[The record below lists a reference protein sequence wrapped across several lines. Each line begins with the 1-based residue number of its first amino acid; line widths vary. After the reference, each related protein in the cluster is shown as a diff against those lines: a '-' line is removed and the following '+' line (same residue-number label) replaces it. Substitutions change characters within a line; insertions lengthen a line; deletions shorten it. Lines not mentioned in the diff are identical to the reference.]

1 MKIRSFLF
9 NEAGGAGDAGGG
21 GAGAGGQGAA
31 GGGQT
36 IFGGGGAGGSS
47 AGSSQHAGAAG
58 GGQGGGDAGAGAA
71 AAGGQGWNWTKEDG
85 TFSEGWFDK
94 LPDGLKGNASL
105 KTIHSLPDL
114 AKAFIETKGL
124 VGKKLEAPGEG
135 ATPEQIAAWRKT
147 VGAPEKPEGYRGDAK
162 TLKPEGLPDELWDA
176 DAEGKFLDIAH
187 RHHLPPAAVKEILG
201 FYGQSLL
208 DTAKAGEADAAK
220 LVEAETAKLRQSWG
234 ADFEANIN
242 NAKTLAQL
250 AGLDPLADPMFTSAR
265 YVEAFAKLSK
275 LIAGDKLVTGET
287 PSLGATVADRIKD
300 ISDPGSQS
308 MIAREYRGEFGA
320 QRQQAA
326 QATYHQLLASQKK
339 N

>member
-9 NEAGGAGDAGGG
+9 NEAGDAGGG
-21 GAGAGGQGAA
+21 GSGSSQHAGAA

-36 IFGGGGAGGSS
+36 IFGGAGAGGSS
-47 AGSSQHAGAAG
+47 AGSSQHAG
-58 GGQGGGDAGAGAA
+58 GGQGGDAGAGAGA
-71 AAGGQGWNWTKEDG
+71 ASGQGWSWAKEDG
-85 TFSEGWFDK
+85 TFSDGWFDK
-94 LPDGLKGNASL
+94 LPDGLKGNPSL
-105 KTIHSLPDL
+105 KTIQTLPDL

-162 TLKPEGLPDELWDA
+162 TLKPEGLPDELWNG

-250 AGLDPLADPMFTSAR
+250 AGLDPLEDPMFTSSR

-287 PSLGATVADRIKD
+287 PSLGNTITDRIKD
-300 ISDPGSQS
+300 ITNPGSQS
-308 MIAREYRGEFGA
+308 MIAREYRGEFGS

-326 QATYHQLLASQKK
+326 QATFHQLLTSQKK
-339 N
+339 

>member
-21 GAGAGGQGAA
+21 AGAGGQGAG

-36 IFGGGGAGGSS
+36 IFASGGAGAGASGG
-47 AGSSQHAGAAG
+47 GSSQHAGATG
-58 GGQGGGDAGAGAA
+58 GGQGAGDAGAAGA
-71 AAGGQGWNWTKEDG
+71 GQAWTWAKEDG
-85 TFSEGWFDK
+85 TFAEGWHDK
-94 LPDGLKGNASL
+94 LPDGLKGNPSL
-105 KTIHSLPDL
+105 KTIGSLPDL

-124 VGKKLEAPGEG
+124 VGKKLEMPGEG
-135 ATPEQIAAWRKT
+135 ATPEQVAAWRKT

-162 TLKPEGLPDELWDA
+162 TLKPESLPDELWNA

-187 RHHLPPAAVKEILG
+187 KHHLPPAAVKEILG
-201 FYGQSLL
+201 FYGESLL
-208 DTAKAGEADAAK
+208 GTAKASEAEAAK

-234 ADFEANIN
+234 ADFDANIN

-250 AGLDPLADPMFTSAR
+250 AGLDPLADPMFTSSR

-300 ISDPGSQS
+300 INDPNSQS
-308 MIAREYRGEFGA
+308 MLAREYRGEFGA
-320 QRQQAA
+320 QRQAAA
-326 QATYHQLLASQKK
+326 QATLHQLLASQNKK
-339 N
+339 